1 MPQALVNN
9 INLYYEIH
17 GEGDPLVL
25 IPGIGSDH
33 SRWLGILDYF
43 KKYFK
48 VILFDPRDTGRSDAT
63 DCHYTT
69 ATVADDIV
77 ALLKKLNIKKAHI
90 VGHSMGGAI
99 AQYIAI
105 LYPHLVDKLVL
116 YSTFAK
122 ISIRSV
128 LIMKYNV
135 ELMDKGVEPAFALRD
150 IIFWLYSNTLLSS
163 ENKIQQEINNML
175 SNPFPQSLEAFNR
188 QLVAGEE
195 HNSKAELSKIK
206 AKTLI
211 IAGENDIMTTKEDL
225 NDLIIGVPHAQ
236 IKTFPEMGHCTH
248 IEMPGEFAE
257 TIKTFCLNEK

>member
-1 MPQALVNN
+1 MPQTLVNN

-33 SRWLGILDYF
+33 SRWLGVLEYF

-69 ATVADDIV
+69 ATVAEDLA
-77 ALLKKLNIKKAHI
+77 ALLKELNIKKAHI

-105 LYPHLVDKLVL
+105 LYPNLVNKLVL

-122 ISIRSV
+122 IRIRSV

-135 ELMDKGVEPAFALRD
+135 ELLNNGVDPQLAFRN
-150 IIFWLYSNTLLSS
+150 IIFWLYSNTLLSD
-163 ENKIQQEINNML
+163 ENKIQQQIDNML
-175 SNPFPQSLEAFNR
+175 SNPFPQSLEAFGR

-206 AKTLI
+206 TKTLI
-211 IAGENDIMTTKEDL
+211 IAGENDIMTTKADL
-225 NDLIIGVPHAQ
+225 NDLITGIPHAQ
-236 IKTFPEMGHCTH
+236 IKTFPMMGHCTH

-257 TIKTFCLNEK
+257 TIKTFCLSEK